1 MKTFSKVFNASLF
14 LFLCVFV
21 LSSCVPARK
30 FEETNMAYKKCLEEN
45 EKYKADMLELETKNK
60 DAQISISDQKK
71 LIEQLSNDTATLSM
85 NNRRVNTLY
94 NELNNSYERLVANN
108 DKLLQS
114 NMNETKKLIVQL
126 QQTQEELIRKEDS
139 LAKSAARLRDKEASL
154 NQKEKRVKEL
164 ESVINALD
172 STVSA
177 MKNSVSNALKGYE
190 NSGLSVVEK
199 NGKVYVLM
207 DEKLLFSSGSIDVDT
222 KGAAALKELSKVLE
236 ANPDFTILVEGH
248 TDNVPIKTAC
258 MKDNWDLSVLRS
270 TSVTRI
276 LLSSANVSPLRV
288 VPSGRSEYLPVDEA
302 NTTEARKK
310 NRRIEVIL
318 SPKLDNLNKL
328 LELK

>member
-1 MKTFSKVFNASLF
+1 MNYKVLNASL
-14 LFLCVFV
+14 LLIVCVFF

-45 EKYKADMLELETKNK
+45 EKCKADLLESDTRAK
-60 DAQISISDQKK
+60 DSQISINDQRK
-71 LIEQLSNDTATLSM
+71 LIEQLANDTATLSM
-85 NNRRVNTLY
+85 TNRRLNNLY

-126 QQTQEELIRKEDS
+126 QKTQEELIQKEDS
-139 LAKSAARLRDKEASL
+139 LSKSADRLKEKERSL
-154 NQKEKRVKEL
+154 LQKEQRVQEL
-164 ESVINALD
+164 ESVISALD
-172 STVSA
+172 STVKA

-199 NGKVYVLM
+199 DGKVYILM
-207 DEKLLFSSGSIDVDT
+207 DEKLLFNSGSIEVDT
-222 KGAAALKELSKVLE
+222 KGAAALKDLAKVLE
-236 ANPDFTILVEGH
+236 ANPEFTIIVEGH
-248 TDNVPIKTAC
+248 TDNVPIKTSC

-276 LLSSANVSPLRV
+276 LLTSANVSPLRIL
-288 VPSGRSEYLPVDEA
+288 PSGRSEFIPVDKA
-302 NTTEARKK
+302 NTADARRK

-318 SPKLDNLNKL
+318 TPNLDNLNKI